1 MDIGPRND
9 ESKLFIYLSRKRIN
23 SDELTKQ
30 DLDFEYQIN
39 EEVTKFVYTASSAPN
54 SSSPMIRMDAFHP
67 TSTGRMR
74 SQGSFI
80 SCFQGNKE
88 GDSVLLEPDV
98 S

>member
-1 MDIGPRND
+1 MDIGPGND
-9 ESKLFIYLSRKRIN
+9 QSRLFIYLSRKRIN
-23 SDELTKQ
+23 SDDLTKQ

-67 TSTGRMR
+67 TSTGKVP

-80 SCFQGNKE
+80 SCFQGKKDGE
-88 GDSVLLEPDV
+88 SVLFEPDV